1 MSSRAGRK
9 STIDSGG
16 APASGCKSS
25 IDTAS
30 NEKESSSRELR
41 SRKRKS
47 KTMTDNSQV
56 VKTHEI
62 VHLPSSKQPKQQRNS
77 TPANPNRI
85 SAPTMNAPTSRKG
98 SQKVLTHPVK
108 SPVVRKPTSALNTM
122 TTGTKKR
129 KLDFLHSVKPSLTF
143 RYKGGRAPV
152 IRDSDDENEEVEAVN
167 QCPAPAEDDDE
178 DSGKDEEME
187 MELDALDE
195 RRNDQDASA
204 YLSDEAVQIIPQSH
218 DGGRKESRHTRDD
231 TPSSLQSSHNDEG
244 APLSI
249 SSSLSDIDMNQSED
263 DKPEPA
269 PLPRTKKA
277 QKQMAKLAA
286 ELPIVT
292 KNVQPCQLQTT
303 AGTDTQIA
311 VAVATV
317 AASNSEPAWLQR
329 TDIVLEP
336 FNESTR
342 SFKLSMNGQSAVI
355 KGLISAATKHGC
367 VSLVHNAKVCGL
379 TSDGLN
385 ELTFTSLLHCS
396 DVAGYDGALDI
407 SDRLESGDHQKYI
420 KPLIRYVSQRI
431 SLERRAL
438 KSGYSSVVLT
448 AFGIDHSVN
457 GIQTALDLVMNSDY
471 IYPPL
476 AAGGFDYDRAFC
488 HDVVHKYLTTIFTS
502 SIPDLPLELEVP
514 KAMLAMTGCVI
525 HAILLDHA
533 HSKTENFPPT
543 GLEKQF
549 DTFMEILT
557 GLEKA
562 DNLNYHRMVHK
573 IYRDASR
580 TIAPAT
586 HGLSK
591 DQILSRINFTAF
603 KNT

>member
-1 MSSRAGRK
+1 MNLPE
-9 STIDSGG
+9 D
-16 APASGCKSS
+16 
-25 IDTAS
+25 
-30 NEKESSSRELR
+30 NEPE
-41 SRKRKS
+41 
-47 KTMTDNSQV
+47 
-56 VKTHEI
+56 
-62 VHLPSSKQPKQQRNS
+62 
-77 TPANPNRI
+77 
-85 SAPTMNAPTSRKG
+85 
-98 SQKVLTHPVK
+98 
-108 SPVVRKPTSALNTM
+108 
-122 TTGTKKR
+122 
-129 KLDFLHSVKPSLTF
+129 
-143 RYKGGRAPV
+143 
-152 IRDSDDENEEVEAVN
+152 
-167 QCPAPAEDDDE
+167 
-178 DSGKDEEME
+178 
-187 MELDALDE
+187 
-195 RRNDQDASA
+195 
-204 YLSDEAVQIIPQSH
+204 
-218 DGGRKESRHTRDD
+218 
-231 TPSSLQSSHNDEG
+231 
-244 APLSI
+244 
-249 SSSLSDIDMNQSED
+249 
-263 DKPEPA
+263 PEPA
-269 PLPRTKKA
+269 PLPRTKAK
-277 QKQMAKLAA
+277 KQMAKLAA

-292 KNVQPCQLQTT
+292 KKVQPRQSQTT
-303 AGTDTQIA
+303 AGTNTPIA
-311 VAVATV
+311 VAVTTV
-317 AASNSEPAWLQR
+317 AASNLEPAWLQR

-342 SFKLSMNGQSAVI
+342 SFKLSLNGQSSVI

-367 VSLVHNAKVCGL
+367 VSLVHDAKVCGL

-385 ELTFTSLLHCS
+385 ELTFASLLHCS

-407 SDRLESGDHQKYI
+407 SDRLESGDLQKYI

-471 IYPPL
+471 IYPAL

-488 HDVVHKYLTTIFTS
+488 HDVVHKYLSAVYFSSSRWAKQIQENKETIFAS

-562 DNLNYHRMVHK
+562 DNLNYHRVVHK
-573 IYRDASR
+573 IYRNASR

-603 KNT
+603 KNV